1 MGLWT
6 FTTTHDAAG
15 TTVIDPVLPI
25 ADLGAADPGA
35 PAGVTHGQRL
45 TAAYGALADK
55 AGSRNGLYDA
65 LLAAYQEVQKGWD
78 GTRVNTVVVFTD
90 GKDDDLNSMTSD
102 QLIAKLQAAVDPA
115 RPIRV
120 FVVALGTD
128 VDLTLLNKIT
138 AVTGGAAVHF
148 DDLAQMT
155 SAILGST
162 DTR

>member
-1 MGLWT
+1 
-6 FTTTHDAAG
+6 
-15 TTVIDPVLPI
+15 
-25 ADLGAADPGA
+25 
-35 PAGVTHGQRL
+35 
-45 TAAYGALADK
+45 
-55 AGSRNGLYDA
+55 
-65 LLAAYQEVQKGWD
+65 
-78 GTRVNTVVVFTD
+78 
-90 GKDDDLNSMTSD
+90 MTSD